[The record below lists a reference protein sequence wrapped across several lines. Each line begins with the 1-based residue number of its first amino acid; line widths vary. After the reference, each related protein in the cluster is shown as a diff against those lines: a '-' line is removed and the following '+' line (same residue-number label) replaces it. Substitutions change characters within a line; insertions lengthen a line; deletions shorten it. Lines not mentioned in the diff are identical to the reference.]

1 MDGSK
6 SVFIYN
12 PVFHPLY
19 GDNIGKK
26 LRNAV
31 LQEPHQMIQVIIFQW
46 WLLMIVNEEMQGTQ
60 CNFSIWD
67 FEPWDSVIQSGVSLS
82 GWFN

>member
-46 WLLMIVNEEMQGTQ
+46 WLLMIVN
-60 CNFSIWD
+60 
-67 FEPWDSVIQSGVSLS
+67 
-82 GWFN
+82 